1 MNDLPLF
8 SNYPATSTYKQLL
21 LQKDSTSY
29 FLSLNQELQTKKRI
43 AANTFLIISKILIKQ
58 VCQV

>member
-1 MNDLPLF
+1 MNDLPLL

-43 AANTFLIISKILIKQ
+43 EANTFLIISKILIKQ